1 MPRYFYE
8 CGGCGKSAQRI
19 CSPEQSKEAR
29 TCPSCSMPLKR
40 VPQPASTTIL
50 ETLDNGIMSRKV
62 TRLADAERIFKE
74 RADNDPRL
82 KDPLKS

>member
-1 MPRYFYE
+1 
-8 CGGCGKSAQRI
+8 
-19 CSPEQSKEAR
+19 
-29 TCPSCSMPLKR
+29 
-40 VPQPASTTIL
+40 
-50 ETLDNGIMSRKV
+50 MSRKV